1 MGICIS
7 ELLIVKNVQY
17 FALEMFLLQILA
29 LFCISKKVNVKIT
42 TYMQNFKSGTYI
54 NQGYYKSFQP
64 TNINKKWVLDDM
76 ELIHLLSKADR
87 QLGRLDMY
95 SEHIPDIDLFISMH
109 VLKEATQSSKI
120 EGTQTNMEEALL
132 DKKDVSHENRDD
144 WEEVQ
149 NYISAMHNAIEML
162 GKLPFSSRLIRE
174 THKTLLQGVRGEHK
188 LPGVFRT
195 SQNWIGGASIDDAVF
210 IPPVHTS
217 INELMGDLENFA
229 HNTEVYFPDLLKI
242 AIIHYQFET
251 IHPFLDGNGR
261 VGRLLITLYL
271 VDKDILKKPILYL
284 SDFFERNKTLY
295 YDNLMKA
302 RTHDDIVQWLKFF
315 LVGVIETAKKGVET
329 FDAILKLK
337 QNSELNIQTLGIRAN
352 NAQKIIQYLFKHP
365 MLDVDKIVE
374 ITEVSKR
381 TAYHLI
387 NDLEELGIL
396 KEITGGKRDKLFTF
410 DSYLNL
416 FK

>member
-1 MGICIS
+1 
-7 ELLIVKNVQY
+7 
-17 FALEMFLLQILA
+17 
-29 LFCISKKVNVKIT
+29 
-42 TYMQNFKSGTYI
+42 MQGFKSGTYI
-54 NQGYYKSFQP
+54 NQGHYKSFQP
-64 TNINKKWVLDDM
+64 EFINKKWLLEDM
-76 ELIHLLSKADR
+76 ELIQLLSKADR

-132 DKKDVSHENRDD
+132 DKEDVSKEKKDD

-149 NYISAMHNAIEML
+149 NYIQAMHQAIEML
-162 GKLPFSSRLIRE
+162 QKLPFSSRLIRE
-174 THKTLLQGVRGEHK
+174 THKTLLQGVRGTHK

-195 SQNWIGGASIDDAVF
+195 SQNWIGGASINDAIFV
-210 IPPVHTS
+210 PPVHNS
-217 INELMGDLENFA
+217 INDLMSDLENFA
-229 HNTEVYFPDLLKI
+229 HNDDVYFPDLLKI

-271 VDKDILKKPILYL
+271 VDKDILKRPILYL
-284 SDFFERNKTLY
+284 SDFFERNKSLY

-302 RTHDDIVQWLKFF
+302 RIDNNITQWLKFF
-315 LVGVIETAKKGVET
+315 LVGVIETAQKGVQT

-337 QNSELNIQTLGIRAN
+337 QQTELNIQTLGTRAN
-352 NAQKIIQYLFKHP
+352 NAQKILHFLFKRP
-365 MLDVDKIVE
+365 MIDVNKVVE
-374 ITEVSKR
+374 VTNVSKK
-381 TAYHLI
+381 TAYNLI
-387 NDLEELGIL
+387 ADLEKLKIL
-396 KEITGGKRDKLFTF
+396 KEITGGKRDKLYVF
-410 DSYLNL
+410 DNYLKL